1 MISYGSQYID
11 NSDIKAVVEVLK
23 SDFITQGQKI
33 PEFENKIN
41 SFVGS
46 KFSVAFNSATSALIS
61 ACKALDI
68 ENGDIVWTS
77 PISFVSSANCALIC
91 GAEINFIDIN
101 PISFNIDVDELEK
114 KLKNTPQNKRPK
126 AVIVVHFS
134 GYPAE
139 LDKIFNLSKIYD
151 FKIIEDASHALGAS
165 FKKTMIG
172 SNKFSDITVF
182 SFHPVKM
189 ITTGEG
195 GLALTNDTKL
205 KDKLKLFRTHGITNE
220 KKIMT
225 KTPTN
230 EIWNYQQISLGH
242 NFRLNDFQA
251 ALGISQLKKLP
262 HFLKKRQG
270 IVNFYKDKLKNLPL
284 YFQESKKD
292 HISSNHLFVINLNKE
307 YEHMQMRIYNFLL
320 KNGIGCNIHY
330 IPIFLQP
337 YFKSLNYDFFDC
349 QNSISYFKR
358 TLTLPLHVNL
368 SKKDQVQVVN
378 TVHEAFE
385 N

>member
-1 MISYGSQYID
+1 MISYGAQYID
-11 NSDIKAVVEVLK
+11 NSDIKAVVDVLK

-41 SFVGS
+41 KFVGS

-61 ACKALDI
+61 ACMALDLKKD
-68 ENGDIVWTS
+68 DIVWTS

-91 GAEINFIDIN
+91 GAQINFIDIN
-101 PISFNIDVDELEK
+101 PNSFNIDADILEQ
-114 KLKNTPQNKRPK
+114 KLKNTPKHKHPK
-126 AVIVVHFS
+126 LIIVVHFS

-139 LDKIFNLSKIYD
+139 LEKISKLSNIYG

-195 GLALTNDTKL
+195 GLALTNNAKL
-205 KDKLKLFRTHGITNE
+205 KDKLELYRTHGVTNK

-225 KTPTN
+225 KKPTN
-230 EIWNYQQISLGH
+230 EIWNYQQISLGY

-262 HFLKKRQG
+262 RFLKKRQNL
-270 IVNFYKDKLKNLPL
+270 VNTYKTKLKSLPI
-284 YFQESKKD
+284 YFQEAKAD
-292 HISSNHLFVINLNKE
+292 YVSSNHLFVINLSKD
-307 YEHMQMRIYNFLL
+307 YEHLQKKIYKFLI

-337 YFKSLNYDFFDC
+337 YYKNLSYDFFDC
-349 QNSISYFKR
+349 PNSINYFKR
-358 TLTLPLHVNL
+358 TLTLPLHFNL
-368 SKKDQVQVVN
+368 SKEEQMHVIDTLYKV
-378 TVHEAFE
+378 F
-385 N
+385 